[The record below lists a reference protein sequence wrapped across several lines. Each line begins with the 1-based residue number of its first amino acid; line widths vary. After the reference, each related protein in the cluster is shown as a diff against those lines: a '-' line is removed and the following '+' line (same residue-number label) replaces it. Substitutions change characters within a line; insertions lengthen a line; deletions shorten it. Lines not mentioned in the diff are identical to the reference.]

1 MDDGDHCFIMYV
13 SNTKYASIE
22 CNNTIPVTQ
31 IS

>member
-13 SNTKYASIE
+13 SNKYASIE